1 MKIEEIQYGGEPM
14 SEEQLKELS
23 INYFDAFSN
32 RDVARLSEM
41 YHQDIHLIDWVV
53 GVKGKEEVLN
63 VNKNLFDLDFSLE
76 LLEIE
81 EIQNTN
87 VLKTINRISI
97 HIKAQTPLKVL
108 DIITFDED
116 GKITKIYAM
125 KV

>member
-1 MKIEEIQYGGEPM
+1 M
-14 SEEQLKELS
+14 SEEQLRELS

-32 RDVARLSEM
+32 SDIARLSEM

-53 GVKGKEEVLN
+53 DVKGKGEVLH
-63 VNKNLFDLDFSLE
+63 VNRNLFDLDFKLE

-81 EIQNTN
+81 EIQNTD

-97 HIKAQTPLKVL
+97 HIKSQPPLKVL
-108 DIITFDED
+108 DVITFDED

>member
-1 MKIEEIQYGGEPM
+1 M
-14 SEEQLKELS
+14 SEEQLRELS

-32 RDVARLSEM
+32 RDIVRLSEM
-41 YHQDIHLIDWVV
+41 YHDDIKLIDWVV
-53 GVKGKEEVLN
+53 DVEGKQNVLD
-63 VNKNLFDLDFSLE
+63 VNQSLFDLDFVLE

-81 EIQNTN
+81 EIQNTD

-97 HIKAQTPLKVL
+97 HIKAQPPLKVL
-108 DIITFDED
+108 DVITFDED

>member
-1 MKIEEIQYGGEPM
+1 M
-14 SEEQLKELS
+14 SEEQLRELS

-32 RDVARLSEM
+32 CDIARLSKM
-41 YHQDIHLIDWVV
+41 YHQDIQLVDWVV
-53 GVKGKEEVLN
+53 DVKGKEEVLH
-63 VNKNLFDLDFSLE
+63 VNRNLFDLDFELE

-97 HIKAQTPLKVL
+97 HIKEQPLLKVL
-108 DIITFDED
+108 DVITFDED

>member
-1 MKIEEIQYGGEPM
+1 M
-14 SEEQLKELS
+14 SEEQLRELS

-32 RDVARLSEM
+32 CDIARLSKM
-41 YHQDIHLIDWVV
+41 YHQDIQLVDWVV
-53 GVKGKEEVLN
+53 DVKGKEEVLH
-63 VNKNLFDLDFSLE
+63 VNRNLFDLDFELE

-97 HIKAQTPLKVL
+97 HIKAQPPLKVL
-108 DIITFDED
+108 DVITFDED

>member
-1 MKIEEIQYGGEPM
+1 M
-14 SEEQLKELS
+14 SEDQLEELS

-53 GVKGKEEVLN
+53 DVKGKEEVLN

-108 DIITFDED
+108 DIITFDDD